1 MKVRGYQTGNR
12 KRAFTLIELVTVVV
26 ILLILSVVAI
36 PIYLN
41 FRIDA
46 SKSACK
52 GALGGMRAAITNF
65 KTWSLTSAGGG
76 VARYPTLVELTT
88 VGAVMQDI
96 IPNNPF
102 DGDSIKNN
110 VVDGTGKSKGTI
122 TGTSGG
128 WSYNP
133 TTGEIWANSGSKTSV
148 ENTY

>member
-1 MKVRGYQTGNR
+1 MKVRRHQTGNR
-12 KRAFTLIELVTVVV
+12 KRAFTLIELVTVIV
-26 ILLILSVVAI
+26 ILAILSVVAI
-36 PIYLN
+36 PIYLD

-52 GALGGMRAAITNF
+52 GALGGMRSAISNF
-65 KTWSLTSAGGG
+65 NAWSLTPAGGG
-76 VARYPTLVELTT
+76 VARFPTPVELTT
-88 VGAVMQDI
+88 IGTVIQDI

-110 VVDGTGKSKGTI
+110 VVDATGKSKGTI

-133 TTGEIWANSGSKTSV
+133 TTGEIWANTGTKSSD